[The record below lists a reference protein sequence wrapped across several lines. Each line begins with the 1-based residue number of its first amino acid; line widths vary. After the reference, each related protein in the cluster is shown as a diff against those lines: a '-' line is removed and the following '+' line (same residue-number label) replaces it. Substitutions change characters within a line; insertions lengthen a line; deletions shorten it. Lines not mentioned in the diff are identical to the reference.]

1 MIETKIEWNGSD
13 GKIIE
18 DGTIEIAL
26 LAATEEAKPL
36 VDKLYEIANRYG
48 VSISTSTSDMLY
60 SDGEVGKY
68 TNVCATYTRNNVRH
82 CVSQS
87 KMKYHDSHYS
97 IDKYVWVRDEGEEPY
112 EDSPCEIKACG

>member
-1 MIETKIEWNGSD
+1 MTETKIEWNGSD
-13 GKIIE
+13 GKIVE
-18 DGTIEIAL
+18 DGTIEVAL

-48 VSISTSTSDMLY
+48 VSINTNTSDMLY

-68 TNVCATYTRNNVRH
+68 TNVCATYTCNNVRH
-82 CVSQS
+82 CVLQS

-97 IDKYVWVRDEGEEPY
+97 VDKYVWVSDEGEKPY
-112 EDSPCEIKACG
+112 EDSPCEIKVCG